1 MDKLLLKKT
10 RECLEDLIAYV
21 NKCSFDNYT
30 LYSKVSTTFSY
41 LGALFGNQFIKN
53 PVNETDMLK
62 NGCIAFNNAFKHSKE
77 LNQDYSDLNLL
88 EYGTSL
94 DFVLPAPF
102 GDVVIYQLPHSNIAS
117 TISFARVFLYK
128 AKENDIHGV
137 LPDIEIPQEQ
147 ALDFVLKNSKGT
159 TIRN

>member
-102 GDVVIYQLPHSNIAS
+102 GDVVIFRNAEYL
-117 TISFARVFLYK
+117 K
-128 AKENDIHGV
+128 D
-137 LPDIEIPQEQ
+137 
-147 ALDFVLKNSKGT
+147 LKNVNNFIWYSKVLEGKRMDF
-159 TIRN
+159 ILYDIKKIVGEVND